1 MPNPPFRVT
10 PIPDRDD
17 LLAFIRDS
25 IRTNTTRAIDGLR
38 DVNDDESLHPRDALS
53 LIHPDLQH
61 TLAVVKASKELI

>member
-1 MPNPPFRVT
+1 MPNPTFTIT

-38 DVNDDESLHPRDALS
+38 DVTDPEHLNRVDALG
-53 LIHPDLQH
+53 LIQSDLEH
-61 TLAVVKASKELI
+61 TIEVIKASEDNS

>member
-1 MPNPPFRVT
+1 MSEFRIT
-10 PIPDRDD
+10 PIDNRDD

-53 LIHPDLQH
+53 LIRYDLEN
-61 TLAVVKASKELI
+61 TLAVVKASKDLI